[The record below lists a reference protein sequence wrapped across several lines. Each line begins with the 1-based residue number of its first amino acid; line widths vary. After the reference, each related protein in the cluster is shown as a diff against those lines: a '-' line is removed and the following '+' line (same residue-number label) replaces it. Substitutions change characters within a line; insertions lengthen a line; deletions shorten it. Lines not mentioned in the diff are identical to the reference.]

1 MEDAVRKLEV
11 AIPEVAFVAGTRA
24 LAGAGIGLLVSEYL
38 DRDTRRALGWTLL
51 AVGIA
56 TTVPIAAS
64 LIGRT
69 RRPPLLAD

>member
-1 MEDAVRKLEV
+1 VKKFEV
-11 AIPEVAFVAGTRA
+11 VVPEVAFVAGTRA
-24 LAGAGIGLLVSEYL
+24 LAGAGVGLLVSEFL

-56 TTVPIAAS
+56 TTVPIATT
-64 LIGRT
+64 LIGRL